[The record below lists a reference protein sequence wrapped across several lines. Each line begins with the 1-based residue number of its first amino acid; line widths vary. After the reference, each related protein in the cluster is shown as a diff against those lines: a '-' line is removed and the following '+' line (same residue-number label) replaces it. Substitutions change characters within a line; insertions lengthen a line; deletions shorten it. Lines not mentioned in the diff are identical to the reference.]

1 MTYSTGA
8 IYTYAYGG
16 NKMITIPELDE
27 ASTLLD
33 ADMVMLTH
41 NDDNSEKVSG
51 INLKESVLTVISGLT
66 AGTALDDTDVIYVKK
81 SNADLRK
88 LTGAQIKAEVLG
100 SISGLTAGSALANT
114 DIIYVKK
121 SDDTLEKLTGSQLKE
136 LILGSISDLTAAS
149 DLGDTDIVYIK
160 DSSNVLKKLTGSGLK
175 GSISITAKL
184 ASSVTITGPVLSNGT
199 QLEILFSSDIAGV
212 DANTGLQI
220 NYNNT
225 NYDVKVGKDGS
236 LVAFK
241 AYEVSSGVFKYLQ
254 AYTTLD
260 LIFDGTQFVI
270 VGNPVVISTSDFLV
284 YSNGFF
290 KNIKYSTS
298 EMFTGKYWNDGKPIY
313 RNVIEFAFSSN
324 SQVTKNLG
332 DVSLGLVDF
341 THSYLYGSFGTRQ
354 PWRMVDIY
362 ITNGILYFTTSHA
375 SGNAKIMYEYTK
387 TTD

>member
-1 MTYSTGA
+1 MDTFEDLT
-8 IYTYAYGG
+8 
-16 NKMITIPELDE
+16 E

-33 ADMVMLTH
+33 ADELLINH
-41 NDDNSEKVSG
+41 SNNISEKVSG
-51 INLKESVLTVISGLT
+51 IHVKESVLTVISGLT

-100 SISGLTAGSALANT
+100 SISGLTAG
-114 DIIYVKK
+114 
-121 SDDTLEKLTGSQLKE
+121 TG
-136 LILGSISDLTAAS
+136 
-149 DLGDTDIVYIK
+149 LGDTDIVYIK
-160 DSSNVLKKLTGSGLK
+160 DSSNNLKKLTGAQIKAQVLGSISDLTAASVLGDTDIVYIKDSNNDLKKLTGANLK

-241 AYEVSSGVFKYLQ
+241 AYEVSTGVFKYLQ

-290 KNIKYSTS
+290 KNLNENVLSDVESITISTNASSQTTIQYDGFIYGENKSSYGGSYNLYINDNKYQ
-298 EMFTGKYWNDGKPIY
+298 FIY
-313 RNVIEFAFSSN
+313 NQNGQNV
-324 SQVTKNLG
+324 G
-332 DVSLGLVDF
+332 
-341 THSYLYGSFGTRQ
+341 
-354 PWRMVDIY
+354 
-362 ITNGILYFTTSHA
+362 A
-375 SGNAKIMYEYTK
+375 SGTFPVKKGDKVYSDMSSYKAWFYKNRDYSNR
-387 TTD
+387 